1 MPKEYPR
8 RIRVAESIK
17 RLLAEPLALAARD
30 GGLGMLTVTDVDVAP
45 DLSTA
50 TVFVSTFGTSATD
63 SQILGV
69 LRELRGPMRQR
80 IGRDLSMKKIPAL
93 QFAIDDSIARGA
105 RISELLARRESGDPG
120 E

>member
-30 GGLGMLTVTDVDVAP
+30 GGLGMLTVTDVEVAP
-45 DLSTA
+45 DMSTA
-50 TVFVSTFGTSATD
+50 TVFVSAFGTDASHER
-63 SQILGV
+63 ILAA
-69 LRELRGPMRQR
+69 LRELRGPMRQLL
-80 IGRDLSMKKIPAL
+80 GRDLSMKKIPAVH
-93 QFAIDDSIARGA
+93 FALDDSIARGA
-105 RISELLARRESGDPG
+105 RISELLAKPRG